1 MEDRPGL
8 ILAGILL
15 LAFGSASIAFG
26 NNPAVPYLPES
37 IYGWPLA
44 GFGVWFLISC
54 HPFFADG
61 LLDVCTW
68 MDFGS
73 DDGVNGEDLF

>member
-15 LAFGSASIAFG
+15 LAFGAASIAFG
-26 NNPAVPYLPES
+26 NNPAVAYLPDPL
-37 IYGWPLA
+37 YGWLLA
-44 GFGVWFLISC
+44 SFGGWFLLSS
-54 HPFFADG
+54 HPLFADG

-73 DDGVNGEDLF
+73 DDDDGEDLL

>member
-15 LAFGSASIAFG
+15 LGFGSASIAYG
-26 NNPAVPYLPES
+26 NNPALPYLPES
-37 IYGWPLA
+37 IYGWLLA
-44 GFGVWFLISC
+44 GFGAWFILSC

-68 MDFGS
+68 MDFDS
-73 DDGVNGEDLF
+73 DDDTGDDLF